1 MEKEKNN
8 LEVMR
13 HSLSHVLAMAVLDM
27 FPEGKLAIGPAIDN
41 GFYYDFDLPRTL
53 IPEDL
58 PLLEKKMKHI
68 VKQNLKFERQD
79 VPIDEALKISK
90 KAKQIYKT
98 ELIKDLEKVGNKEV
112 SFYKTGEFIDLCEG
126 PHVDSTNKLGTF
138 KLSHT
143 AGAYWKGDEKNKMLQ
158 RIYAYAF
165 ETQQELDE
173 YLKNLDE
180 ARNRDH
186 KKIGQT
192 LDLFSFHA
200 EAPGSAFWHPKGMI
214 IWNELES
221 LGKSVRKKYG
231 NEEIQTPILAKN
243 TLWKTSGHWDHYKE
257 DMFHFKVEK
266 ETYVLKPM
274 DCPFNIKIY
283 QEKLRSYRDLPVRY
297 TEIGRVLRNEKSGQL
312 NGLFRVR
319 HITQDDAHIFC
330 TKEQVESEIETLIK
344 MVKEYYK
351 IFDIK
356 PQFYFS
362 TRPNNFMGEKKDW
375 DKAEKNLEN
384 ALRKENISYE
394 TKEKDGAFYG
404 PKIDIDIEDA
414 LGRKWQLATIQLDF
428 QLPERFG
435 LEYIAENG
443 SKKTPVMIHAAIF
456 GSLERFIGILTEHY
470 NGNFPLWLAPV
481 QVKVI
486 PVSEKFE
493 KFARGIEKE
502 LKEADLRVEFDDS
515 SESVGK
521 KIRNAEM
528 QKIPYM
534 LILGEKEV
542 KSKKIAVRSR
552 KDGDLGQ
559 IDTKKLIEKLTKEI
573 EEKK

>member
-1 MEKEKNN
+1 MVKEKNS

-13 HSLSHVLAMAVLDM
+13 HSLSHILAMAVLDM
-27 FPEGKLAIGPAIDN
+27 FPEGKLAIGPAVDN

-58 PLLEKKMKHI
+58 PLLEKKMKHTL
-68 VKQNLKFERQD
+68 KQNLKFERQD

-90 KAKQIYKT
+90 KAKQPYKA
-98 ELIKDLEKVGNKEV
+98 ELIEDLKKTGKKEV
-112 SFYKTGEFIDLCEG
+112 SFYKTGSFIDLCEG
-126 PHVDSTNKLGTF
+126 PHVASTNKLGVF
-138 KLSHT
+138 KLSHSS
-143 AGAYWKGDEKNKMLQ
+143 GAYWKGDEKNKMLQ

-165 ETQQELDE
+165 ETQKELDE
-173 YLKNLDE
+173 FLKNLEE
-180 ARNRDH
+180 AKKRDH
-186 KKIGQT
+186 KKIGQA
-192 LDLFSFHA
+192 LDLFSFHP
-200 EAPGSAFWHPKGMI
+200 EAPGSAFWHPKGMV

-221 LGKSVRKKYG
+221 LGKSIRKKYG

-257 DMFHFKVEK
+257 DMFHFKVDK

-283 QEKLRSYRDLPVRY
+283 QEKLRSYRDLPIRY

-330 TKEQVESEIETLIK
+330 TKEQVEGEIISLLK

-362 TRPNNFMGEKKDW
+362 TRPENFMGEKKDW

-384 ALRKENISYE
+384 ALKKEKVSYAL
-394 TKEKDGAFYG
+394 KEKDGAFYG
-404 PKIDIDIEDA
+404 PKIDVDIEDS

-428 QLPERFG
+428 QLPERFKIDYVDEKG
-435 LEYIAENG
+435 
-443 SKKTPVMIHAAIF
+443 KQKRPVIIHAAIF
-456 GSLERFIGILTEHY
+456 GGLERFIGIMTEHY
-470 NGNFPLWLAPV
+470 NGNFPLWLSPV
-481 QVKVI
+481 QVKIVPI
-486 PVSEKFE
+486 SDKFE
-493 KFARGIEKE
+493 KFSRGVEKE
-502 LKEADLRVEFDDS
+502 LKDSGLRVELDDS
-515 SESVGK
+515 NESVSK

-534 LILGEKEV
+534 IVLGEKEV

-552 KDGDLGQ
+552 KNGDLGQ
-559 IDTKKLIEKLTKEI
+559 LDTKKLIEKLKKEI
-573 EEKK
+573 DDKK